1 MFQKKHKVK
10 KVKGIKVV
18 TKIEGKKDREKMPRP
33 VTFDMDTKYDR
44 HREKQKLRKELKE
57 Y

>member
-1 MFQKKHKVK
+1 MKKHKVK

-18 TKIEGKKDREKMPRP
+18 TKIEGKKDREK
-33 VTFDMDTKYDR
+33 
-44 HREKQKLRKELKE
+44 QKLRKELKE